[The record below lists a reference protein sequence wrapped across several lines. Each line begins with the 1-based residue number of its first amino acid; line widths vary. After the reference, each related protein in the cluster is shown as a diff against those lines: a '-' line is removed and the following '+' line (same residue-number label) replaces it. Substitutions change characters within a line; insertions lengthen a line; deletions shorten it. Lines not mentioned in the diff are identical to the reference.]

1 MLSIYPNCTHD
12 SGDKVLPSHIPE
24 RERRQ
29 TSGENRRNTKKNKST
44 IYVDAFVPA

>member
-12 SGDKVLPSHIPE
+12 SGDKVIPSHIPE

-29 TSGENRRNTKKNKST
+29 TSGENRRYTKKNKST
-44 IYVDAFVPA
+44 IYIDAFVPA

>member
-12 SGDKVLPSHIPE
+12 SGDKVIPSHIPE

-29 TSGENRRNTKKNKST
+29 TSGENRRYTKKQKHHL
-44 IYVDAFVPA
+44 Y